1 MPGGAVNLQS
11 MKGRL
16 ENIQALRGAAALMVL
31 LAHVKEAEIDYGGA
45 GTILPHFLYMGV
57 VGVDLF
63 FLISGF
69 VMTHVALS
77 GARGK
82 DAARRFIYNRAARI
96 YPVYWAATLILMIL
110 YAGKHLLFAEA
121 TPFPNP
127 VETFLLSPS
136 DFYPLVPVGWTLVHE
151 MYFYVVFALFVFW
164 GAARLPQF
172 LTGWITIIVAALAF
186 GLFSANAWTKIVFN
200 PLTFEFV
207 VGAII
212 ALAIKNGVT
221 RLAIPALVAGIALFA
236 IQALFFA
243 DKLYPNLMGQFA
255 LRAAIFT
262 PPFAFILYGAAAIE
276 KNGALAPS
284 WLRKTGD
291 ASYSLYLIHV
301 PVFLVVGKLI
311 SISVPDTRIDNIL
324 LIAAFTVAAI
334 AAGFG
339 LHHFVER
346 PLLDASKQFG
356 DRIFAARPSK
366 VAAAT

>member
-1 MPGGAVNLQS
+1 MRE
-11 MKGRL
+11 RL

-31 LAHVKEAEIDYGGA
+31 FAHVKGAEIDYGGT

-77 GARGK
+77 GARGSG
-82 DAARRFIYNRAARI
+82 AARRFIYNRAARI
-96 YPVYWAATLILMIL
+96 YPVYWSATLILMVL
-110 YAGKHLLFAEA
+110 YAGKHVLFAEA

-172 LTGWITIIVAALAF
+172 LAGWVTIIVAALALGAF
-186 GLFSANAWTKIVFN
+186 GANAWTKVVFN

-207 VGAII
+207 AGAGV
-212 ALAIKNGVT
+212 ALVVKSGVT
-221 RLAIPALVAGIALFA
+221 RFALPALAAGAAIFA
-236 IQALFFA
+236 IQALVFA
-243 DKLYPNLMGQFA
+243 DRLYPDVMGQFA

-262 PPFAFILYGAAAIE
+262 PAFALILYGAAAIE
-276 KNGALAPS
+276 KSGALAPS

-311 SISVPDTRIDNIL
+311 SISVADAQLDNML
-324 LIAAFTVAAI
+324 LIAAFTIAAI
-334 AAGFG
+334 AAGFA
-339 LHHFVER
+339 LHYFVER
-346 PLLDASKQFG
+346 PLLDATKRVG
-356 DRIFAARPSK
+356 DRIFAAQTPTA
-366 VAAAT
+366 VATEKAW